1 MKCPSCHKEIPDS
14 SLICIFCNAV
24 FSTDGKIIA
33 GSKSAT
39 LRAGKIKYRIIITV
53 MVLAVI
59 FIFAAAIT
67 IAHDNKKKTIAS
79 HHATCY
85 ENIKN
90 ISTAISIYVQDSKNS
105 GNLPPADTNWTS
117 LVTDTKYLTCPATGL
132 ATGAI
137 TYGYNG
143 NIGGKSI
150 LSSFS
155 GDFESIPMISECN
168 NTTHLIMKDADVIKN
183 RHMDDKGVAGYFILT
198 LSGSISYAPSTAV
211 YNWDKLSFTT
221 PAVTGNEGATTDSS
235 LTTQPT
241 YPTTTGVV
249 ATPTQTVPPVVNT
262 APTVTTTTQPT
273 TTVPATS
280 TTPPATTTVKP
291 AVPIPGKK

>member
-59 FIFAAAIT
+59 FIIAAAVT

-90 ISTAISIYVQDSKNS
+90 ISTAISIYAQDSKNS
-105 GNLPPADTNWTS
+105 GTLPPADTNWTS
-117 LVTDTKYLTCPATGL
+117 LVKDTKYLTCPATGL
-132 ATGAI
+132 ASGAI

-150 LSSFS
+150 MSSFS

-183 RHMDDKGVAGYFILT
+183 RHMDDKGVAGYFVVT
-198 LSGSISYAPSTAV
+198 LSGSISYAPSTAS

-221 PAVTGNEGATTDSS
+221 PPITGNEGTSTDTS
-235 LTTQPT
+235 LITQPLDQN
-241 YPTTTGVV
+241 TTTGV
-249 ATPTQTVPPVVNT
+249 TPAVVNT
-262 APTVTTTTQPT
+262 TPAVTTTTTTQPT
-273 TTVPATS
+273 ATVT
-280 TTPPATTTVKP
+280 TTPTTTTAPPPPTTKP
-291 AVPIPGKK
+291 AVPIPTKR